1 MEQGR
6 IKELRVR
13 LDLSQERFARLLGV
27 SMQTVRRWESGLTRP
42 IPIIKLKLEELQ
54 REAGE
59 DRQGE
64 GGIRMKVARKQS
76 SGGVELGL
84 GGVFKGMGS
93 LLNLAA
99 KMAEEGHA
107 ESTQTEEFEAL
118 GGKLK
123 GVYGF
128 SMRMGL
134 GGTPVIE
141 QFGNIQETETG
152 PVITGTR
159 EPLVDVMDEGDHLVV
174 IAELPGIEEQN
185 IQLKAE
191 GDILSISASTRD
203 RSYQKEVLL
212 PWAVGLETLESS
224 YRNGILE
231 IRITRQ

>member
-1 MEQGR
+1 
-6 IKELRVR
+6 
-13 LDLSQERFARLLGV
+13 
-27 SMQTVRRWESGLTRP
+27 
-42 IPIIKLKLEELQ
+42 
-54 REAGE
+54 
-59 DRQGE
+59 
-64 GGIRMKVARKQS
+64 
-76 SGGVELGL
+76 
-84 GGVFKGMGS
+84 
-93 LLNLAA
+93 
-99 KMAEEGHA
+99 MAEEGHE
-107 ESTQTEEFEAL
+107 ESTQSGEFEAL

-152 PVITGTR
+152 PVITGIR

-174 IAELPGIEEQN
+174 IVELPGIEEQN

-191 GDILSISASTRD
+191 GDILGISASTRD

-212 PWAVGLETLESS
+212 PWAVGPETLESS

-231 IRITRQ
+231 IRITKQ